1 MRRTLDE
8 RRGEARWLWV
18 VAVVV
23 GLGWPVLAG
32 AQTIETFA
40 VPTPTSE
47 PVGIALGPDKATWFT
62 EAAANKIGK
71 ITVAGVVTEFLVP
84 TGGSEPFGIA
94 VGPDGNLWFAE
105 ALGNKIGR
113 ITTAGAVTEFPIPTA
128 GAEPIGITAGPDGN
142 LWFTEGMSNKI
153 GQITTA
159 GAITEFPV
167 PTAGS
172 GPFFITAGPDGA
184 LWFTENTT
192 GKIGRITTGGGIT
205 EFLTSSPTSM
215 PFGIATGSD
224 GALWFT
230 EGTGNNIG
238 RLTTTGSLL
247 EFPIPT
253 ATSDPVGIAAGP
265 DGALWFAEDT
275 GAKIGRIT
283 TSGTIQEFPV
293 AAGSQPALI
302 ALGPNNALWFTE
314 LVGNAIG
321 TFETALL
328 TVTTSGAGS
337 GIVTSNV
344 PVGGTRIDCG
354 ASHTKCT
361 LTYMTGT
368 AVPITLTASAST
380 GSNFSDWSGGGCT
393 GKAPCALALTANTT
407 VDAKFALKGFM
418 LSIAPTGNGSGTV
431 TSSPSG
437 INCGTTCSASF
448 AGGTQVTL
456 TAVAASNSTFA
467 GWSGGGCVGI
477 EPCVVTVAAN
487 TTVTPNFVQNTTPD
501 ATLAAAVLP
510 LSRSVEVG
518 GTPATAFAT
527 IINAGP
533 GNASICSIAPTAPV
547 PASFTFQTTN
557 PATNALTGTLNT
569 PVNIAAGQ
577 SQSFVIAFTPTAA
590 FGPATID
597 FTFGCSNA
605 TPAPPIVGV
614 NTLDLSASTTPVP
627 DIVALAATSDPG
639 YVDIPGAT
647 GMGLFAVA
655 TVNLGADGTITA
667 AADSGTANLPVTV
680 TVCQTNP
687 ATGVCM
693 AAAAATVTTDIPPNA
708 TPTFGIFVTGSAAI
722 ADMPGVNRIF
732 VTFTDAGGVLRGE
745 TSVAVRTQ

>member
-1 MRRTLDE
+1 VALDHAHMQE
-8 RRGEARWLWV
+8 RV
-18 VAVVV
+18 
-23 GLGWPVLAG
+23 
-32 AQTIETFA
+32 
-40 VPTPTSE
+40 
-47 PVGIALGPDKATWFT
+47 
-62 EAAANKIGK
+62 
-71 ITVAGVVTEFLVP
+71 
-84 TGGSEPFGIA
+84 
-94 VGPDGNLWFAE
+94 
-105 ALGNKIGR
+105 
-113 ITTAGAVTEFPIPTA
+113 AGAVVQCDEAEPFIRVVPLDRGSYA
-128 GAEPIGITAGPDGN
+128 SEPIG
-142 LWFTEGMSNKI
+142 
-153 GQITTA
+153 
-159 GAITEFPV
+159 
-167 PTAGS
+167 
-172 GPFFITAGPDGA
+172 ITAGPDGA
-184 LWFTENTT
+184 LWFTEQATNKIGRITTAGAITETVIPTAGSKPFSIATGPDGNLWFTESNT
-192 GKIGRITTGGGIT
+192 GKIGRITIGGAIT
-205 EFLTSSPTSM
+205 EFPTSSATSG
-215 PFGIATGSD
+215 PAGIAAGSD

-230 EGTGNNIG
+230 EASGNNIG
-238 RLTTTGSLL
+238 RITTSGSVL
-247 EFPIPT
+247 EFPVPT
-253 ATSDPVGIAAGP
+253 ATSEPIGITAGP
-265 DGALWFAEDT
+265 DGALWFAEET
-275 GAKIGRIT
+275 GAKIGRIS
-283 TSGTIQEFPV
+283 TSGAIQEFPA
-293 AAGSQPALI
+293 AAGSEPVLI
-302 ALGPNNALWFTE
+302 AVGPNNALWFCE
-314 LVGNAIG
+314 LTGNAIG
-321 TFETALL
+321 TFQTAAL

-344 PVGGTRIDCG
+344 PVGGTKIDCG

-361 LTYMTGT
+361 LTFLTGT
-368 AVPITLTASAST
+368 AVPITLTASASA

-393 GKAPCALALTANTT
+393 GKAPCTLALTGNAT

-437 INCGTTCSASF
+437 INCGATCSASF
-448 AGGTQVTL
+448 TAGAQVTL

-467 GWSGGGCVGI
+467 GWSGGGCAGI
-477 EPCVVTVAAN
+477 EPCTVTIAAN

-501 ATLAAAVLP
+501 ATLVAAVLP

-527 IINAGP
+527 IINSGP

-547 PASFTFQTTN
+547 PASFAFQTTN
-557 PATNALTGTLNT
+557 PATNALTGTPNT
-569 PVNIAAGQ
+569 PVNITAGQ

-605 TPAPPIVGV
+605 TPAAQIVGV

-687 ATGVCM
+687 STGVCL
-693 AAAAATVTTDIPPNA
+693 AAAAASVTTDIPPNA
-708 TPTFGIFVTGSAAI
+708 TPTFGIFVTGSVAV

-732 VTFTDAGGVLRGE
+732 VTFTDSSGVLRGE